1 MKFNKKKFS
10 HYIIFIVTGINY
22 CIGLVLSILF
32 RTENNNILLF
42 GQKLVGNLEVI
53 FKDKRLSNNNIYYI
67 TLDYGEY
74 RNLKKIYGKNILTP
88 FNIFNILKGFNS
100 KVLVTSHGIFLHN
113 FVNKIGIKTILC
125 GHAINGVI
133 PKNNKKIVKYFEL
146 FHEVWLHSPYDKK
159 ILCEELF
166 CSSNNLK
173 VLGFVRNQ
181 ILIENIKEK
190 NELKSENSMS
200 DKKIILYA
208 PTSHR
213 GNNDY
218 IDSEFSPFNIKF
230 YEFMDKQL
238 VNTNIY
244 LIIKPHYKDTLS
256 SQIYDYIK
264 VSNNIFLNEGLN
276 LQNDYDVMTI
286 SDLLITDISTV
297 YVDYL
302 LLDNPIYL
310 INNPDPD
317 PYMQRSSILRN
328 IDLPTIN
335 DKKDIQNLIKK
346 LSDGKIV
353 NDNTK
358 ILKNKIFGD
367 LNHSKIIEKID
378 KIFLE
383 N

>member
-10 HYIIFIVTGINY
+10 HYIIFIFTGINY
-22 CIGLVLSILF
+22 CIGLVLSIFF
-32 RTENNNILLF
+32 RKENNNILLF
-42 GQKLVGNLEVI
+42 GQKLIGNLEVI

-67 TLDYGEY
+67 TLNYGEY
-74 RNLKKIYGKNILTP
+74 RNLKKIYGRKILTP
-88 FNIFNILKGFNS
+88 FNIFNIVKGFNS
-100 KVLVTSHGIFLHN
+100 KVIITSHGIFLHN

-125 GHAINGVI
+125 GHAINGAI
-133 PKNNKKIVKYFEL
+133 PKNNKKIVKYFQL

-166 CSSNNLK
+166 CNSNNLK

-181 ILIENIKEK
+181 VLIENIKEK
-190 NELKSENSMS
+190 NKLKYENSMS

-230 YEFMDKQL
+230 YEFMNKL
-238 VNTNIY
+238 LANTNIY

-256 SQIYDYIK
+256 SQIHEYIK
-264 VSNNIFLNEGLN
+264 LNDHMFLNEELN
-276 LQNDYDVMTI
+276 LQNDYDVMI
-286 SDLLITDISTV
+286 MSDLLITDISTV

-302 LLDNPIYL
+302 LIGNPIYL

-317 PYMQRSSILRN
+317 PDMKRSSILRN
-328 IDLPTIN
+328 IDLPKIKN
-335 DKKDIQNLIKK
+335 KKDIQDLITK
-346 LSDGKIV
+346 LSDGEIV
-353 NDNTK
+353 DDNIK
-358 ILKNKIFGD
+358 ILKDKIFENI
-367 LNHSKIIEKID
+367 NHSMIID
-378 KIFLE
+378 KINKILAE

>member
-10 HYIIFIVTGINY
+10 HYIIFIFTGINY
-22 CIGLVLSILF
+22 CIGLVLSIFF
-32 RTENNNILLF
+32 RKENNNILLF
-42 GQKLVGNLEVI
+42 GQKLIGNLEVI

-67 TLDYGEY
+67 TLNYGEY
-74 RNLKKIYGKNILTP
+74 RNLKKIYGRKILTP
-88 FNIFNILKGFNS
+88 FNIFNIVKGFNS
-100 KVLVTSHGIFLHN
+100 KVIITSHGIFLHN

-125 GHAINGVI
+125 GHAINGAI
-133 PKNNKKIVKYFEL
+133 PKNNKKIVKYFQL

-166 CSSNNLK
+166 CNSNNLK

-181 ILIENIKEK
+181 VLIENIKEK
-190 NELKSENSMS
+190 NKLKYENSMS

-230 YEFMDKQL
+230 YEFMNKL
-238 VNTNIY
+238 LTNTNIY

-256 SQIYDYIK
+256 SQIHEYIK
-264 VSNNIFLNEGLN
+264 LNDHMFLNEELN
-276 LQNDYDVMTI
+276 LQNDYDVMI
-286 SDLLITDISTV
+286 MSDLLITDISTV

-302 LLDNPIYL
+302 LIGNPIYL

-317 PYMQRSSILRN
+317 PDMKRSSILRN
-328 IDLPTIN
+328 IDLPKIKN
-335 DKKDIQNLIKK
+335 KKDIQDLITK
-346 LSDGKIV
+346 LSDGEIV
-353 NDNTK
+353 DDNIK
-358 ILKNKIFGD
+358 ILKDKIFENI
-367 LNHSKIIEKID
+367 NHSMIID
-378 KIFLE
+378 KINKILAE

>member
-10 HYIIFIVTGINY
+10 HYIIFTFTGINY
-22 CIGLVLSILF
+22 CIGLVLSIFF
-32 RTENNNILLF
+32 RKENNNILLF
-42 GQKLVGNLEVI
+42 GQKLIGNLEVI

-67 TLDYGEY
+67 TLNYGEY
-74 RNLKKIYGKNILTP
+74 RNLKKIYGRKILTP
-88 FNIFNILKGFNS
+88 FNIFNIVKGFNS
-100 KVLVTSHGIFLHN
+100 KVIITSHGIFLHN

-125 GHAINGVI
+125 GHAINGAI
-133 PKNNKKIVKYFEL
+133 PKNNKKIVKYFQL

-166 CSSNNLK
+166 CNSNNLK

-181 ILIENIKEK
+181 VLIENIKEK
-190 NELKSENSMS
+190 NKLKYENSMS

-230 YEFMDKQL
+230 YEFMNKL
-238 VNTNIY
+238 LSNTNIY

-256 SQIYDYIK
+256 SQIHEYIK
-264 VSNNIFLNEGLN
+264 LNDHMFLNEELN
-276 LQNDYDVMTI
+276 LQNDYDVMI
-286 SDLLITDISTV
+286 MSDLLITDISTV

-302 LLDNPIYL
+302 LIGNPIYL

-317 PYMQRSSILRN
+317 PDMKRSSILRN
-328 IDLPTIN
+328 IDLPKIKN
-335 DKKDIQNLIKK
+335 KKDIQDLITK
-346 LSDGKIV
+346 LSDGEIV
-353 NDNTK
+353 DDNIK
-358 ILKNKIFGD
+358 ILKDKIFENI
-367 LNHSKIIEKID
+367 NHSMIID
-378 KIFLE
+378 KINKILAE

>member
-10 HYIIFIVTGINY
+10 HYIIFTFTGINY
-22 CIGLVLSILF
+22 CIGLVLSIFF
-32 RTENNNILLF
+32 RKENNNILLF
-42 GQKLVGNLEVI
+42 GQKLIGNLEVI

-67 TLDYGEY
+67 TLNYGEY
-74 RNLKKIYGKNILTP
+74 RNLKKIYGRKILTP
-88 FNIFNILKGFNS
+88 FNIFNIVKGFNS
-100 KVLVTSHGIFLHN
+100 KVIITSHGIFLHN

-125 GHAINGVI
+125 GHAINGAI
-133 PKNNKKIVKYFEL
+133 PKNNKKIVKYFQL

-166 CSSNNLK
+166 CNSNNLK

-181 ILIENIKEK
+181 VLIENIKEK
-190 NELKSENSMS
+190 NKLKYENSMS

-230 YEFMDKQL
+230 YEFMNKL
-238 VNTNIY
+238 LTNTNIY

-256 SQIYDYIK
+256 SQIHEYIK
-264 VSNNIFLNEGLN
+264 LNDHMFLNEELN
-276 LQNDYDVMTI
+276 LQNDYDVMI
-286 SDLLITDISTV
+286 MSDLLITDISTV

-302 LLDNPIYL
+302 LIGNPIYL

-317 PYMQRSSILRN
+317 PDMKRSSILRN
-328 IDLPTIN
+328 IDLPKIKN
-335 DKKDIQNLIKK
+335 KKDIQDLITK
-346 LSDGKIV
+346 LSDGEIV
-353 NDNTK
+353 DDNIK
-358 ILKNKIFGD
+358 ILKDKIFENI
-367 LNHSKIIEKID
+367 NHSMIID
-378 KIFLE
+378 KINKILAE